1 MPILTYI
8 DDIPLFTSKSE
19 AIAWGAT
26 SSPRL
31 IGYHTHEYEGQTG
44 YMAGRFHKANLNLKQ
59 RSNYQNYIREAN
71 QANIILSN
79 KINSLEKEKQE
90 LTEVLQIKKFDKAR
104 GLDNIARNKINNID
118 RSLVEL
124 NAQREKVRL
133 DKKAAQKS
141 NPSRFESLLNE
152 NKIEANY
159 LQKATAA
166 VKVVEDSS
174 KDSSNLVLNKTQLQ
188 QEIKKQTER
197 VIQEEETVKRIYRSN
212 Y

>member
-8 DDIPLFTSKSE
+8 DDIPLFTNKSE

-31 IGYHTHEYEGQTG
+31 VGYHTHEHEGQIG

-79 KINSLEKEKQE
+79 KINSLEQEKQE
-90 LTEVLQIKKFDKAR
+90 LIEVLKIKKFNKAR
-104 GLDNIARNKINNID
+104 SLDNVARGKINNID

-124 NAQREKVRL
+124 NSQREKVQL
-133 DKKAAQKS
+133 DKKTAQKS
-141 NPSRFESLLNE
+141 NPNRFELLLNS
-152 NKIEANY
+152 NKIETNY

-166 VKVVEDSS
+166 VKVVEDNS
-174 KDSSNLVLNKTQLQ
+174 KDSSNLVLNKTRLQ
-188 QEIKKQTER
+188 QEIQK
-197 VIQEEETVKRIYRSN
+197 VIREEETVKRIYRSN

>member
-8 DDIPLFTSKSE
+8 DDIPLFTNKSE

-31 IGYHTHEYEGQTG
+31 VGYHTHEHEGQTG
-44 YMAGRFHKANLNLKQ
+44 YMAGRFHQANLNLKQ
-59 RSNYQNYIREAN
+59 RSSYQNYIHEAN

-79 KINSLEKEKQE
+79 KINNLEQEKQE
-90 LTEVLQIKKFDKAR
+90 LIEVLRIKKFNKAR

-124 NAQREKVRL
+124 NSQKEKVQL
-133 DKKAAQKS
+133 DKKTAQKS
-141 NPSRFESLLNE
+141 NPNRFELLLNSS
-152 NKIEANY
+152 KIEANH
-159 LQKATAA
+159 LQKATAT
-166 VKVVEDSS
+166 VKVVEDNS
-174 KDSSNLVLNKTQLQ
+174 KNSSNLVLNKTRLQ
-188 QEIKKQTER
+188 QEVQK
-197 VIQEEETVKRIYRSN
+197 VIREEEETVKRIYRSN

>member
-8 DDIPLFTSKSE
+8 DDIPLFTNKSE

-26 SSPRL
+26 SSPRMV
-31 IGYHTHEYEGQTG
+31 GYHTHEYEGQTG
-44 YMAGRFHKANLNLKQ
+44 YMAGKFHKANLSLNQ
-59 RSNYQNYIREAN
+59 RSDYQNYIREAN

-79 KINSLEKEKQE
+79 KINSLEQEKQE
-90 LTEVLQIKKFDKAR
+90 LIEVLKIKKFNKAR
-104 GLDNIARNKINNID
+104 SLDNVARGKINNID

-124 NAQREKVRL
+124 NSQREKVQL
-133 DKKAAQKS
+133 DKKTAQKS
-141 NPSRFESLLNE
+141 DPSRFELLLNS
-152 NKIEANY
+152 NKIETNY

-166 VKVVEDSS
+166 VKVVEDTS

-188 QEIKKQTER
+188 QEIKKQTEE
-197 VIQEEETVKRIYRSN
+197 VIREEETVKRIYRSN